1 MNFLA
6 KHFFDY
12 QSYINLPHHALQM
25 HKTPPSQA
33 GTDPA
38 AAWAPKDLHVA
49 GKNQAAP
56 AARANRTYHGDQ
68 RTGSHR
74 HGRPSKLEFRAWGER
89 HGELRAEKIVPHQE
103 HLLHGHVDIGGGLAQ
118 RRHTASGGVDNFPSE
133 YFPARQLLQRHRA
146 NTAQQQQQM
155 KRVQLLVILTMA
167 PHLDFVTVTVKS
179 TNPRDGAGA
188 DEAAT
193 ADGIQVGASFLLR
206 VPPSAPLRLPFCHIV
221 LSLYA
226 VSFDGAEEEPQPQQ
240 LLGSCQ
246 LGPSG
251 SASSGHSQWRQMIKK
266 LGVPIAAWHEL
277 VGRPAAAAAAVDDGC
292 GGGGGGDLP
301 PSQADDYR
309 NNTVP
314 RRRTTVSV
322 PPLTVEMMRTLV
334 AARQQSPPRI
344 CMETKKHAA
353 STAAASS
360 SRQQIGIEMGTK
372 NEC

>member
-179 TNPRDGAGA
+179 VRGMPKEKAPSIHLRLFDGSLLLEERVPSRKNG
-188 DEAAT
+188 DLSSRH
-193 ADGIQVGASFLLR
+193 GASAPTTKAR
-206 VPPSAPLRLPFCHIV
+206 QVPPSAPLRLPFCHIV

-251 SASSGHSQWRQMIKK
+251 SASSGHSQR
-266 LGVPIAAWHEL
+266 AN
-277 VGRPAAAAAAVDDGC
+277 C
-292 GGGGGGDLP
+292 GM
-301 PSQADDYR
+301 A
-309 NNTVP
+309 
-314 RRRTTVSV
+314 
-322 PPLTVEMMRTLV
+322 
-334 AARQQSPPRI
+334 
-344 CMETKKHAA
+344 
-353 STAAASS
+353 
-360 SRQQIGIEMGTK
+360 
-372 NEC
+372 

>member
-146 NTAQQQQQM
+146 E
-155 KRVQLLVILTMA
+155 
-167 PHLDFVTVTVKS
+167 H
-179 TNPRDGAGA
+179 
-188 DEAAT
+188 
-193 ADGIQVGASFLLR
+193 
-206 VPPSAPLRLPFCHIV
+206 
-221 LSLYA
+221 
-226 VSFDGAEEEPQPQQ
+226 
-240 LLGSCQ
+240 
-246 LGPSG
+246 
-251 SASSGHSQWRQMIKK
+251 
-266 LGVPIAAWHEL
+266 
-277 VGRPAAAAAAVDDGC
+277 GR
-292 GGGGGGDLP
+292 
-301 PSQADDYR
+301 S
-309 NNTVP
+309 NN
-314 RRRTTVSV
+314 
-322 PPLTVEMMRTLV
+322 
-334 AARQQSPPRI
+334 
-344 CMETKKHAA
+344 
-353 STAAASS
+353 
-360 SRQQIGIEMGTK
+360 SR
-372 NEC
+372 

>member
-1 MNFLA
+1 
-6 KHFFDY
+6 
-12 QSYINLPHHALQM
+12 
-25 HKTPPSQA
+25 
-33 GTDPA
+33 
-38 AAWAPKDLHVA
+38 
-49 GKNQAAP
+49 
-56 AARANRTYHGDQ
+56 
-68 RTGSHR
+68 
-74 HGRPSKLEFRAWGER
+74 
-89 HGELRAEKIVPHQE
+89 
-103 HLLHGHVDIGGGLAQ
+103 
-118 RRHTASGGVDNFPSE
+118 
-133 YFPARQLLQRHRA
+133 
-146 NTAQQQQQM
+146 
-155 KRVQLLVILTMA
+155 MA

-179 TNPRDGAGA
+179 VRGMPKEKAPSIHLRLFDGSLLLEERVPSRKNGDLSSRHGAPAPTTKTNSRDGAGA
-188 DEAAT
+188 DETAT
-193 ADGIQVGASFLLR
+193 ADGIQIGASFLLR

-226 VSFDGAEEEPQPQQ
+226 VSFDGEEEQPQQ

-251 SASSGHSQWRQMIKK
+251 SASSGHIQWRQMIKK

-277 VGRPAAAAAAVDDGC
+277 VGRPAAAGAAVDDGC
-292 GGGGGGDLP
+292 GGGGLP
-301 PSQADDYR
+301 PSPADDHR

-360 SRQQIGIEMGTK
+360 SSRQQIGTEMGTK